1 MNRIVHHSEAVT
13 CLPLK
18 GRRGLEERLLSPL
31 LLAGTD
37 EFWLAESRRQ
47 SRRLKITHYVAEQM
61 AEQTDVCEDRVLL
74 TEGFGVWIVSR
85 SLYFERSHERT
96 KATSATH
103 HATRRF

>member
-18 GRRGLEERLLSPL
+18 GRRGLEERLLSSL

-37 EFWLAESRRQ
+37 EFWLAEQ
-47 SRRLKITHYVAEQM
+47 AEIN
-61 AEQTDVCEDRVLL
+61 L